1 MAKLHILW
9 TNADETAFDLMVAMY
24 ARNAKL
30 ERWWDEVV
38 LIIWGSTARLAAE
51 SEVARQRIR
60 ELVQVGVAVSA
71 CKACADRLGVAE
83 ELRALGVEV
92 KYWGEDLTRLLK
104 DGERLLTV

>member
-1 MAKLHILW
+1 MARLNILW

-38 LIIWGSTARLAAE
+38 LIIWGSTARLAAG

-60 ELVQVGVAVSA
+60 ELLQVGVAVSA
-71 CKACADRLGVAE
+71 CKACADRLGASE
-83 ELRALGVEV
+83 ALLGMGVEV
-92 KYWGEDLTRLLK
+92 KYWGEDLTRILK
-104 DGERLLTV
+104 DKEYLLTV